1 MTGLILKGVADSR
14 LDSIDRLSMQTVDPA
29 TDFFFSLH

>member
-14 LDSIDRLSMQTVDPA
+14 LDSIDRLCMQTFEGITP
-29 TDFFFSLH
+29 